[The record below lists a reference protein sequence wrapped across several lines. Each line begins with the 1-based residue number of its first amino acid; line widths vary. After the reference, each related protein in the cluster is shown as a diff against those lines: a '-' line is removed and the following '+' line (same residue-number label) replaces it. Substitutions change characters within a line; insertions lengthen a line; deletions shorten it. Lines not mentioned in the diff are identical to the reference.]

1 MVGALLIVDE
11 DPAALR
17 AAAAHFGEMGYEVF
31 RAAGLAAALAAFER
45 ARPDV
50 VLLGLHLPG
59 RASAQLFEAF
69 RARGAAMIL
78 LLGHGFGEPE
88 VRTMQLGAEQILRKP
103 LEVAHLEAVTARVLE
118 KVRTRTRAAFLR
130 SRLVPDPGPD
140 ALGVSPA
147 MRALT
152 GRLRDLARGD
162 GGVLLLTGEPG
173 TGKGWAARLV
183 HSASGRADGPF
194 VEAPCAAPGPALAAE
209 LFGAE
214 AGMEGA
220 QAPRRPGLFELADGG
235 TLFLDEFLAL
245 PAPLRPVVVE
255 AMGTRLVRRLG
266 AEQPIG
272 VDVRVIAATS
282 GDVAGALRAG
292 QLREDLFYRL
302 DVVPVHLPP
311 LRERAREDREALA
324 RRLAAELALAMP
336 GCPGAIGAAA
346 MERLGAHEWPGNVR
360 EMRNVLERALMAAR
374 GAAALEA
381 EHLPAEVGRCAAEAA
396 KQAPQSLEDVERRHI
411 ERTLRRHSGNRTRAA
426 EELGISRATLINKI
440 RTYALDV

>member
-17 AAAAHFGEMGYEVF
+17 AAAAHFGELGYEVY
-31 RAAGLAAALAAFER
+31 RAAASAEALTAFER

-50 VLLGLHLPG
+50 VLLGLRLPG
-59 RASAQLFEAF
+59 GATAALFDAL
-69 RARGAAMIL
+69 RARGAAMVL
-78 LLGHGFGEPE
+78 LLGHGFAEAD
-88 VRTMQLGAEQILRKP
+88 VRAMQLGAEQILRKP
-103 LEVAHLEAVTARVLE
+103 LEMAQIEAVTARVLE
-118 KVRTRTRAAFLR
+118 TVRTRTRAAFLR

-147 MRALT
+147 MRELAE
-152 GRLRDLARGD
+152 RLRHLARAE

-183 HSASGRADGPF
+183 HAASRRADGPF
-194 VEAPCAAPGPALAAE
+194 VEARCAGPGPAFAAE

-214 AGMEGA
+214 AGVDCP

-245 PAPLRPVVVE
+245 PDTLQPAVVE

-266 AEQPIG
+266 GEQPIG
-272 VDVRVIAATS
+272 VDIRVIAATS
-282 GDVAGALRAG
+282 GDVGGAIRG
-292 QLREDLFYRL
+292 GRLREDLFYRL

-311 LRERAREDREALA
+311 LREREREDREALA

-336 GCPGAIGAAA
+336 GCPGVVGTGA
-346 MERLGAHEWPGNVR
+346 MERLAAHDWPGNVR

-374 GAAALEA
+374 GAAAIEA
-381 EHLPAEVGRCAAEAA
+381 EHLPAELGRRAGEAP
-396 KQAPQSLEDVERRHI
+396 KQAPVSLEDVERRHI
-411 ERTLRRHSGNRTRAA
+411 ERTVRRHSGNRTRAA

>member
-31 RAAGLAAALAAFER
+31 RAAGLPEALATFER

-59 RASAQLFEAF
+59 STSAALFESF
-69 RARGAAMIL
+69 RARGAAMVV

-88 VRTMQLGAEQILRKP
+88 VRAMQLGAEQILRKP
-103 LEVAHLEAVTARVLE
+103 LEMAHLEAVTARVLE

-140 ALGVSPA
+140 AFGVSPA

-152 GRLRDLARGD
+152 ERLRAVARAE
-162 GGVLLLTGEPG
+162 GGVLLLTGEAG
-173 TGKGWAARLV
+173 TGKGWAARMV
-183 HSASGRADGPF
+183 HAASRRADGPF
-194 VEAPCAAPGPALAAE
+194 VEARCAALAPGLAAE

-214 AGMEGA
+214 AGAEGA
-220 QAPRRPGLFELADGG
+220 LAPRRPGLFELADGG

-245 PAPLRPVVVE
+245 PDALRPVVVE

-266 AEQPIG
+266 GEQPIG
-272 VDVRVIAATS
+272 VDVRVIAATC
-282 GDVAGALRAG
+282 GDVGGAIREG
-292 QLREDLFYRL
+292 RLREDLFYRL

-324 RRLAAELALAMP
+324 HRLAAELALAMP
-336 GCPGAIGAAA
+336 GCPGVIGAGA

-381 EHLPAEVGRCAAEAA
+381 EHLPPELSRRAAEGP
-396 KQAPQSLEDVERRHI
+396 KQAPQSLEDIERRHI
-411 ERTLRRHSGNRTRAA
+411 ERTVRRHSGNRTRAA